1 MNNISFDI
9 DIQNMKERNGD
20 EENENKNIDKMNS
33 EVVLQSS
40 KLKYLFCFLGCL
52 TLCGLRTSIVR
63 KMAFSPPSL
72 KGYLV
77 ENNKFVCNHVKSIE
91 FYEAVRRNNIGI
103 NFILIKKHLNKIASI
118 LIYRKPLNFN
128 KQIILFSHGNSTDIG
143 HMCLFFLNLV
153 LYNDVNI
160 LAYDY
165 SGYGYSNKKPSEKN
179 IYKNIKIVYK
189 HLIKELKINPLNIIV
204 YGHSIGTA
212 CSCYLISLKKVQVGG
227 CILQSPLA
235 SGLRLLIPYENQKLP
250 WFDVFKNVDR
260 LKKVSLLPIFLMHGK
275 RDKQVPFNHAV
286 CLMNILKENFEKRN
300 LKNNSLKNFEE
311 KKNLDNLSLIN
322 FWAIEDADHND
333 IEEKNTVVFYH
344 KIKEFLL
351 LCENF
356 NKNKKS

>member
-1 MNNISFDI
+1 MNNRSHKNEIKKK
-9 DIQNMKERNGD
+9 KEKKNGNK
-20 EENENKNIDKMNS
+20 ENENKKNMDKMSN
-33 EVVLQSS
+33 EAVLQSR
-40 KLKYLFCFLGCL
+40 KMKYTFCFLGCL
-52 TLCGLRTSIVR
+52 TICGLRNSIVR

-72 KGYLV
+72 KGYII
-77 ENNKFVCNHVKSIE
+77 ENNKFICNNIRSIE
-91 FYEAVRRNNIGI
+91 FYEAIKRNNIEI
-103 NFILIKKHLNKIASI
+103 DFILIKKHLNKIASI

-143 HMCLFFLNLV
+143 HICLFLLNLV
-153 LYNDVNI
+153 LYNDINL

-189 HLIKELKINPLNIIV
+189 HLTKELKINPLNIIV

-212 CSCYLISLKKVQVGG
+212 CSCYLISLKKVKVGG

-235 SGLRLLIPYENQKLP
+235 SGLRLLIPYENQKVP
-250 WFDVFKNVDR
+250 WFDVFKNVER
-260 LKKVSLLPIFLMHGK
+260 LKKISLLPIFLMHGK
-275 RDKQVPFNHAV
+275 KDKQVPFNHAV

-300 LKNNSLKNFEE
+300 VKNNSLKNFEE
-311 KKNLDNLSLIN
+311 KKNSENLSLIN

-333 IEEKNTVVFYH
+333 IEEKNTLVFYH

-351 LCENF
+351 LCENY
-356 NKNKKS
+356 NKNK